1 MTDEQFIATAGGGI
15 LYDASR
21 LSKPRAELFSRSHW
35 VAKGGLEEISGG
47 RSSIALLNVAAWS
60 DLQAADAHVRSSSG
74 AGSARAGLAHVGH
87 VHAGHVHTGLAD
99 AERPVEGGSVAS
111 PGGTRWVLRHYR
123 RGGLIAKLSQDSYL
137 WTGADRTRSFAEWR
151 LLAELRR
158 RGLPVPAPIAAHY
171 VRGWLTYRADLITE
185 LLPDTR
191 TFADEITGRDAPEA
205 VWRAVGS
212 TIATFHR
219 EGVHHADLNANNIL
233 LGQDPARVYLLDFD
247 RGRIEA
253 RGPWEQVVIA
263 RLRRSLEK
271 IKSQRVDVRFGERE
285 WQWLVAA
292 LQSR

>member
-35 VAKGGLEEISGG
+35 AAQGALEEISGG
-47 RSSIALLNVAAWS
+47 RSSIALLNVAAWP
-60 DLQAADAHVRSSSG
+60 DLQAAGVQTGSSSV
-74 AGSARAGLAHVGH
+74 AGSARAGLAH
-87 VHAGHVHTGLAD
+87 AGPSD
-99 AERPVEGGSVAS
+99 AGSSVERPSGEGLGS
-111 PGGTRWVLRHYR
+111 TRWVLRHYR
-123 RGGLIAKLSQDSYL
+123 RGGLIARLSQDGYL

-151 LLAELRR
+151 LLAEMRR

-171 VRGWLTYRADLITE
+171 ARGWLTYRADLITE

-191 TFADEITGRDAPEA
+191 TLADEITGRDAPEA

-233 LGQDPARVYLLDFD
+233 LGQDRARVYLLDFD
-247 RGRIEA
+247 RGRIER

-271 IKSQRVDVRFGERE
+271 IKSQRADVRFGERE

-292 LQSR
+292 LERR